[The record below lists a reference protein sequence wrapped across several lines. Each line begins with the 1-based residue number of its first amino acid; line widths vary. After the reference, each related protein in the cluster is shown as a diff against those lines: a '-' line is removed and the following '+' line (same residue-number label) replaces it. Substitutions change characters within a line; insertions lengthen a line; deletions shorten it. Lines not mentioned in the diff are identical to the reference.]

1 MYDQQY
7 LVFKEVAETSNI
19 TLAAKRLHMSQPSIS
34 IQIQNLENQYGVKFF
49 ERTNKGV
56 TLTHAGKIFYQH
68 ICRVVQ
74 IMKEAG
80 EKIADLSEDKRGLI
94 HVGATLTI
102 GEYVLPYILGYLYKV
117 RPDIDFKAKIAN
129 TEIIAQDVLEKRI
142 HIGLVEGPVP
152 PNRELIVENF
162 WQDELVVVVPYF
174 HPWANRSSVTMAE
187 LLTERMITREVGSG
201 TRKVMEIAL
210 EERGLDSSQL
220 NITMELG
227 STQAVKQ
234 VVAAGLGI
242 TIVSALTVSHECSEH
257 ILKSLKIQDCPVC
270 RPLNILMHA
279 QTFQTKDE
287 HYFINFLHN
296 RKLLTEVL
304 KTEERGVSLPYD
316 N

>member
-1 MYDQQY
+1 MYEQQY
-7 LVFKEVAETSNI
+7 LVFKEVAETRNI

-34 IQIQNLENQYGVKFF
+34 IQIQNLESQYGAKFL

-56 TLTHAGKIFYQH
+56 TLTQAGKIFYQH
-68 ICRVVQ
+68 ICQVIQ

-80 EKIADLSEDKRGLI
+80 EAIADLTEDKRGLI

-102 GEYVLPYILGYLYKV
+102 GEYLLPHILGYLYKI

-129 TEIIAQDVLEKRI
+129 TEIIAQDVIEKNI

-152 PNRELIVENF
+152 QNKDLVVENF
-162 WQDELVVVVPYF
+162 WQDELVVVVPYH
-174 HPWANRSSVTMAE
+174 HPWGTRSSVTLAE
-187 LLTERMITREVGSG
+187 LTTERMITREQGSG
-201 TRKVMEIAL
+201 TRKVMEMAL
-210 EERGLDSSQL
+210 EEQGLDPDQL

-242 TIVSALTVSHECSEH
+242 TIISALTVVQECNQKT
-257 ILKSLKIQDCPVC
+257 LKAIRIQGCPFY
-270 RPLNILMHA
+270 RPLNIVTHA
-279 QTFQTKDE
+279 QNYQTKDE

-296 RKLLTEVL
+296 REQLTEIL
-304 KTEERGVSLPYD
+304 NANAQNNTL
-316 N
+316 